1 MIKIDATW
9 YKKPAGR
16 ISLRLAAGG
25 VVVRKEADRIFIAL
39 ITEGRFAEFSLPKGG
54 VNPGESLEEAARRE
68 IHEEAGISRL
78 DLVEYIGKRE
88 RMNIT
93 KRKWITV
100 HYFLFTTEQKKGT
113 PTDQEKHHE
122 LKWFPLDEL
131 PEMLWPEQK
140 RLIVRT
146 REKIKEHLTEN

>member
-1 MIKIDATW
+1 MIKIDASW
-9 YKKPAGR
+9 YKKPTGR
-16 ISLRLAAGG
+16 ISVRLAAGG
-25 VVVRKEADRIFIAL
+25 IVARKEEDTIFVAL

-54 VNPGESLEEAARRE
+54 VNPGESLEDAARRE

-78 DLVEYIGKRE
+78 DCIEYIGKRE

-113 PTDQEKHHE
+113 PTDREKHHE

-131 PEMLWPEQK
+131 PAMLWPEQK

-146 REKIKEHLTEN
+146 KGRIKELLTKN